1 MVLPNKS
8 QAVFRAWC
16 MLNSLEET
24 CSTVLSVHGGISV
37 FDTMQLSNLSAF
49 AECIFFFF
57 LAHAF
62 SLLFCKASF
71 LCPEAAFCVAHLP
84 CPWHPL
90 VWCLLIISH
99 IPRHNL
105 WREGNTLKLTS
116 LALCMI
122 LCTFFQLICL
132 DFFRSFLLSVA
143 LKSRLLLALFCSMSV
158 LWGCCCCYAEVSL
171 LVNKTW
177 SSSKPDVSWA
187 DLFQLGGLL
196 ISSGE
201 RRPSSPGS
209 SRVMWLHWLCCLW

>member
-1 MVLPNKS
+1 MHL
-8 QAVFRAWC
+8 
-16 MLNSLEET
+16 
-24 CSTVLSVHGGISV
+24 
-37 FDTMQLSNLSAF
+37 
-49 AECIFFFF
+49 FFLFF

-71 LCPEAAFCVAHLP
+71 LCPEAAFCVARLP

-90 VWCLLIISH
+90 VWRLLIISH

-132 DFFRSFLLSVA
+132 DFFCSFLLSVA
-143 LKSRLLLALFCSMSV
+143 LKSRLLLAPFCWMSV
-158 LWGCCCCYAEVSL
+158 LWGCCCYAEVCL

-177 SSSKPDVSWA
+177 SSSKPDVSWD
-187 DLFQLGGLL
+187 DLFQLGELL
-196 ISSGE
+196 ISGGE

-209 SRVMWLHWLCCLW
+209 SRVMWLHWLCCLR